1 MGEIFYKGKMY
12 SWATAQTSRDLSKT
26 YNKNKVLKTG
36 DLAWKDK
43 DGYFFIVGR
52 KEREIKISGLR
63 INLDELS
70 QIIQKNKIKS
80 CFAEKNKKIYMFTVS
95 NESENNILD
104 IIHRET
110 GLKTKIFFIIKK
122 VQSLP
127 KNKRNK
133 IDIDRLFKNELY
145 K

>member
-1 MGEIFYKGKMY
+1 MGY
-12 SWATAQTSRDLSKT
+12 SSNFEDLSKT

-52 KEREIKISGLR
+52 KEREIKISGIR

-80 CFAEKNKKIYMFTVS
+80 CFVKKEKIYMFTVS
-95 NESENNILD
+95 NESKNNILD
-104 IIHRET
+104 VIHKET
-110 GLKTKIFFIIKK
+110 GLSKNFFIIKK
-122 VQSLP
+122 VKSFP

-133 IDIDRLFKNELY
+133 IDIDRLFKNELH
-145 K
+145 